1 MQYVIER
8 YHYLMTAAGF
18 VGTVP
23 QWNELSAQI
32 LTSLANDDVA
42 GANGY
47 ICDLR
52 ANVIAQAEITD
63 HQFSPYHRDEFNDL
77 VDAKLFEY

>member
-1 MQYVIER
+1 MHYVIER
-8 YHYLMTAAGF
+8 YHYLLTAAGF
-18 VGTVP
+18 VDTVP

-32 LTSLANDDVA
+32 LASLANDDVS

-63 HQFSPYHRDEFNDL
+63 HLLSPYQRDEFNGL

>member
-1 MQYVIER
+1 MNYVLER
-8 YHYLMTAAGF
+8 YHYLMTAAGY
-18 VGTVP
+18 VDTVP

-32 LTSLANDDVA
+32 LASIANGDVN

-52 ANVIAQAEITD
+52 ANVIAQAEITEP
-63 HQFSPYHRDEFNDL
+63 QLSPYQRDEFNGL